1 MPIKVNEK
9 TLIAEGG
16 GLFVMQYL
24 SSSESNYSCIESL
37 GTVGLQFT
45 VTIAKWTPDLT
56 LAKHWFVPMR

>member
-45 VTIAKWTPDLT
+45 VTIAK
-56 LAKHWFVPMR
+56 